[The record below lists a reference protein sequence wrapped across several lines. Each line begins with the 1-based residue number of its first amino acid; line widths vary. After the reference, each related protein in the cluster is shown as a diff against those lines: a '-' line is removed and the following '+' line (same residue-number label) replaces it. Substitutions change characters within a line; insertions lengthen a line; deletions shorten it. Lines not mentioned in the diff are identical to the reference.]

1 MKRTFL
7 IGRFLQSHSGVYRHT
22 PSISGEGMHLPQD
35 VLQKRF
41 QERASRFRAER
52 HRYVFHLQAGVA
64 VAVMLTIGAFSLDL
78 KPRESASLTLAS
90 QEVVTLQ
97 EIIQT
102 RQKLKPPP
110 PPRPPVPV
118 EVPNDVILED
128 DDLPLG
134 DPLDLAVL
142 TLPPPPTPDAEP
154 EEEEDELFVIV
165 EEMPSIIGGQA
176 ALFAAL
182 EYPIIAQRAGIEG
195 MVVVEI
201 TVEPDGSPSDPE
213 VIRSAHEILDKT
225 AVDAVLKQKFT
236 PGRQRGRAVR
246 VRMAIPV
253 KFKLRNS

>member
-22 PSISGEGMHLPQD
+22 PPISGEGTHLSQD

-41 QERASRFRAER
+41 QERANRFRAER
-52 HRYVFHLQAGVA
+52 HRYVLHLQACVA
-64 VAVMLTIGAFSLDL
+64 AAVMLAIGAFSLDL
-78 KPRESASLTLAS
+78 KPRESASLTLAT

-102 RQKLKPPP
+102 RQQLKPPP
-110 PPRPPVPV
+110 PPRPPIPV

-134 DPLDLAVL
+134 DPLELVVL
-142 TLPPPPTPDAEP
+142 RLPPPPLPDAEP

-165 EEMPSIIGGQA
+165 EQRPAIIGGQA

-182 EYPIIAQRAGIEG
+182 EYPIVAQRAGIEG
-195 MVVVEI
+195 MVVVLV
-201 TVEPDGSPSDPE
+201 TVEPDGNPSDPE
-213 VIRSAHEILDKT
+213 VLRSAHEILDKT
-225 AVDAVLKQKFT
+225 AVEAVLKQQFT

-253 KFKLRNS
+253 KFTLRNS